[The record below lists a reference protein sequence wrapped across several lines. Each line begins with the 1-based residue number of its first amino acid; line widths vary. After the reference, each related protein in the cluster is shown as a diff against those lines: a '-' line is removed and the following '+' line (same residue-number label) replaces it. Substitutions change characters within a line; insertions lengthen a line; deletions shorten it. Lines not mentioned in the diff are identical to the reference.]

1 MEQSQMKRVDME
13 SIKGSIKVNSSPTT
27 GATWAIRIGIKPLM
41 LDPFKKP
48 RLITLGLKD
57 VTPSYRPSNATAET
71 LKDSPNL
78 PSPQHV
84 VSGALFSPISSKEAV
99 PQCCDAPRMQYY
111 GPS

>member
-1 MEQSQMKRVDME
+1 MKRVDRG
-13 SIKGSIKVNSSPTT
+13 SIKGGTKVNSSPTA
-27 GATWAIRIGIKPLM
+27 GAPWAIRIRIKPLM

-48 RLITLGLKD
+48 RLLTLGLKD
-57 VTPSYRPSNATAET
+57 VTPSYRPSNAAAET

-78 PSPQHV
+78 PFPQPV
-84 VSGALFSPISSKEAV
+84 VLGALFSPISSREVV